1 MSGVSKGVTLVSYQS
16 ERFSLLNL
24 PGAASP
30 GVPAMKFLTNLRS
43 RWVCSLAA
51 LLLLGLTLSRSQP
64 EPKPAEQVAP
74 GNKAPIGKEYES
86 LVRPFLDQNCASCHG
101 GAKPKGRFRV
111 AELGP
116 DFVGKANRQ
125 KWQTVLRR
133 IRTGEMPPKEKPRP
147 PEDQV
152 QGVTGW
158 IAGQVQAAEVAMK
171 KAQGRTVLRRLN
183 RVEYENTLRD
193 LLGVSVEVRDI
204 LPPDSSA
211 HGFDN
216 VGEALHVSSFLME
229 KYLEAAEKALSI
241 AIANGPQPPL
251 IKKRYSLKDQH
262 QVKTTTENVF
272 RKIGDTVV
280 LFSSSPWQAVILY
293 QFYPPDRGN
302 YRFRI
307 SAYGYQSSGKPV
319 TYQVM
324 AGTMGM
330 AGKDHLVGYFDA
342 PGNKAA
348 VVELVDSLEPRS
360 TIRIHPYGLAHAT
373 VVHKIGADKYEG
385 PGLAVEWVDVEGP
398 LHDTWPPESHR
409 RIFGDLPQA
418 PVRDRNN
425 PQRVEV
431 VSKNPEADAK
441 RILLKFAGRA
451 FRRTVTEDE
460 IKPFLNLVRSKL
472 AQKYSFEKAVRVGL
486 LAVMVSPNFLFLREN
501 PGELDDFALASR
513 LSYFLW
519 STMPDA
525 ELLALAEKGKLSQ
538 AKVLKDQV
546 ERMLQHHRA
555 AAFTENFVSQWLG
568 LRDIDATMPS
578 HILYPEYDEML
589 KYSMLKETHLFF
601 DEVLKNNLSLTNFV
615 ASDFTMLNGRL
626 AKHYGISGIPGVDGW
641 KFSKVKLPPD
651 SHRGGVLTMAS
662 VLKVTANGT
671 YTSPVL
677 RGAWVLDR
685 ILGTPPPPP
694 PEGVSAIE
702 PDIRGATTI
711 REQLAKHRK
720 LPTCASCHVKIDPP
734 GFALESYDVIGGW
747 RDFYRSTGNGK
758 PVMVDGKRMAYLE
771 GRKVDP
777 ADVLPSGKKFKN
789 IDELKQL
796 LLQNKDQIARA
807 LTERLVIYATG
818 AAPKASDEAEIK
830 ALVAA
835 VRARHYGLRTLVHE
849 IVQSKLF
856 RQK

>member
-1 MSGVSKGVTLVSYQS
+1 M
-16 ERFSLLNL
+16 
-24 PGAASP
+24 
-30 GVPAMKFLTNLRS
+30 
-43 RWVCSLAA
+43 AA
-51 LLLLGLTLSRSQP
+51 LLVLGATLSRLQP
-64 EPKPAEQVAP
+64 ETGPKVQVAP
-74 GNKAPIGKEYES
+74 TRETPTGKQYKT
-86 LVRPFLDQNCASCHG
+86 LVRPFLDQHCSSCHS
-101 GAKPKGRFRV
+101 GAKPKGKFRV
-111 AELGP
+111 GELGP
-116 DFVGKANRQ
+116 DFAGKANRQ
-125 KWQTVLRR
+125 MWQTVLKRLEA
-133 IRTGEMPPKEKPRP
+133 GEMPPKEKPRP
-147 PEDQV
+147 PEDKV
-152 QGVTGW
+152 RALTGW
-158 IAGQVQAAEVAMK
+158 IAGQVQAADKVQQ

-193 LLGVSVEVRDI
+193 LLGVPVEVQDI

-229 KYLEAAEKALSI
+229 KYLEAAEKALNN

-251 IKKRYSLKDQH
+251 IKKRYSLKDTH

-272 RKIGDTVV
+272 RKIDDTVV

-293 QFYPPDRGN
+293 QFYPPDRGR

-307 SAYGYQSSGKPV
+307 SASGYQSGGKPV
-319 TYQVM
+319 TFQVL
-324 AGTMGM
+324 AGGMGM
-330 AGKDHLVGYFDA
+330 AGKNHLVDYFDA
-342 PGNKAA
+342 PADKA
-348 VVELVDSLEPRS
+348 VVVEFVDHLEARS
-360 TIRIHPYGLAHAT
+360 TIRIHPYGLAHA
-373 VVHKIGADKYEG
+373 VAVHKIGADKYEG

-398 LHDTWPPESHR
+398 LFDTWPPASHR
-409 RIFGDLPQA
+409 KIFGDLPQA
-418 PVRDRNN
+418 PAPTNN
-425 PQRVEV
+425 DPRRVEV

-441 RILLKFAGRA
+441 KILLEFAGRA
-451 FRRTVTEDE
+451 FRRAVTEDD
-460 IKPFLNLVRSKL
+460 IKPFLQLVKAKL
-472 AQKYSFEKAVRVGL
+472 ARNYSFEKAVRVGL
-486 LAVMVSPNFLFLREN
+486 LAVLVSPQFLFLREN
-501 PGELDDFALASR
+501 PGKLDDFALASR

-525 ELLALAEKGKLSQ
+525 ELLTLAQKGKLSRP
-538 AKVLKDQV
+538 KVLREQV
-546 ERMLQHHRA
+546 ERLLNHPKA
-555 AAFTENFVSQWLG
+555 AAFTENLVSQWLG

-589 KYSMLKETHLFF
+589 KYSMLKETYLFF
-601 DEVLKNNLSLTNFV
+601 DEVLKNDLSLTNFV

-626 AKHYGISGIPGVDGW
+626 AKHYGISGLAGVNGW

-685 ILGTPPPPP
+685 ILGTPPSPP

-720 LPTCASCHVKIDPP
+720 VPTCASCHAKIDPP

-747 RDFYRSTGNGK
+747 RDYYRSTGNGK
-758 PVMVDGKRMAYLE
+758 PVTVDGRRMPYLQ

-777 ADVLPSGKKFKN
+777 ADVLPSGKPFKN
-789 IDELKQL
+789 IDEFKQL
-796 LLQNKDQIARA
+796 LLQDTDQIARA
-807 LTERLVIYATG
+807 LTEKLVVYATG
-818 AAPKASDEAEIK
+818 AAPRASDEPEIR
-830 ALVAA
+830 A
-835 VRARHYGLRTLVHE
+835 VVGTVKENHYGLRTLVHE